1 MQASLSPRSN
11 TLTAEA
17 ESPTDMSV
25 DEFLPAE
32 GEGGGRESEDSSYS
46 QSPTGQNTVSQSLD
60 HREALNRELLLDAF
74 QQLSLHDRCALSLS
88 LDHSRSPPPE
98 HVQQSDSDVDIFSD
112 IGSVISDADVAE
124 AIGSEDGIKA
134 AIDAMSEDEKASL
147 AAQVLCI
154 QSNVKGWLMR
164 RNYRQLSN
172 ATRTMQR
179 NIRSLLAQKS
189 YKRLRDATKTIENNR
204 LTLLH
209 QRRFQ
214 QTRDATLTL
223 QAATRRA
230 LRRRLTA
237 ALVINRNARLWLKRS
252 TPSE

>member
-1 MQASLSPRSN
+1 MYNYGPLLLTLIKCLGTAARNDGEMLPAANIGETLDMPSSVRGLRALHFAALAGHADIVSILISHGASMYTCDDRGRTPLHCAQEMGFTELVASMGGTSQGLAVQASLSPRSN

-46 QSPTGQNTVSQSLD
+46 QSPTGQNTTSQSLD

-134 AIDAMSEDEKASL
+134 AIDVPCLK
-147 AAQVLCI
+147 
-154 QSNVKGWLMR
+154 
-164 RNYRQLSN
+164 
-172 ATRTMQR
+172 T
-179 NIRSLLAQKS
+179 
-189 YKRLRDATKTIENNR
+189 KRLA
-204 LTLLH
+204 
-209 QRRFQ
+209 
-214 QTRDATLTL
+214 
-223 QAATRRA
+223 
-230 LRRRLTA
+230 
-237 ALVINRNARLWLKRS
+237 
-252 TPSE
+252 